1 MVCYMTHRN
10 GGSKVAAAWALLK
23 RFRQSPVIS
32 PDEHRLDSQRAA
44 PTRALGDLTRRET
57 LWTRS
62 RVVKTGDVVLPI
74 RVCSHSAI
82 GRDADEVGSGCVSS

>member
-44 PTRALGDLTRRET
+44 PTRALGDLTRREI

-62 RVVKTGDVVLPI
+62 RVVKTATWYC
-74 RVCSHSAI
+74 RC
-82 GRDADEVGSGCVSS
+82 GCVRIRLSGVTRTR

>member
-32 PDEHRLDSQRAA
+32 LDEHRLDFQRAA
-44 PTRALGDLTRRET
+44 PTRSLGDLIHCET
-57 LWTRS
+57 LCIRS

-82 GRDADEVGSGCVSS
+82 GRGADEVSSGCVSS